1 MYLLY
6 PFESFGCFDITL
18 PQIIHPAW
26 ATFLILAYVW
36 LWETCGKKVKK
47 FEGAFVTVAQNLI
60 SFILKAVGVVA
71 VVNATRQQELLAII
85 D

>member
-1 MYLLY
+1 M
-6 PFESFGCFDITL
+6 
-18 PQIIHPAW
+18 
-26 ATFLILAYVW
+26 
-36 LWETCGKKVKK
+36 KK

>member
-18 PQIIHPAW
+18 PQIIDPIW
-26 ATFLILAYVW
+26 ATFLVLAYVW
-36 LWETCGKKVKK
+36 LWETRGKRVKK
-47 FEGAFVTVAQNLI
+47 FEGTFVTVAQNLI
-60 SFILKAVGVVA
+60 SFILKVVGVVA
-71 VVNATRQQELLAII
+71 VVNAIRQRELLAII